1 MMASTPVQFTWPPIG
16 QDRAAAFLEKS
27 LTSGNIAQT
36 YIFSGPKDLGKASL
50 ALAFAHNLWRTDGVA
65 AGDDNFESL
74 NSDLYI
80 LEKEA
85 DKKQIGV
92 EQARDFIK
100 RLSLSSFLNSYKI
113 GIIKEAETL
122 SVEAQNA
129 LLKTLEEPR
138 EKVIIILLVEELSTL
153 MPTIA
158 SRSQILYFYP
168 VASASVYDYLLASL
182 DIKRSL
188 AKDLAAAAL
197 GRPLRARQ
205 WAEDKEAYQEHLDRV
220 GLLFDFL
227 QMSLAERLAVIAAA
241 GSEASLSRETAEEY
255 LAGWE
260 SLWRDYLLL
269 SLGQTDRLRY
279 PFLLPDWQ
287 KFTLA
292 STETERLRHA
302 LACLSQLRQARAFL
316 QGFVNP
322 KNVLESLAIYF

>member
-1 MMASTPVQFTWPPIG
+1 MTASPPVQFTWPPIG

-27 LTSGNIAQT
+27 LAGGNMAQT
-36 YIFSGPKDLGKASL
+36 YIFAGPKDLGKASL
-50 ALAFAHNLWRTDGVA
+50 ALAFAHNLWRTDGA
-65 AGDDNFESL
+65 ATSDDNFESL

-85 DKKQIGV
+85 EKKQIGV

-122 SVEAQNA
+122 SLEAQNA

-168 VASASVYDYLLASL
+168 VAASSVYDYLLASL

-197 GRPLRARQ
+197 GRPLQARQ
-205 WAEDKEAYQEHLDRV
+205 WAEDKDAYQEHLDRV
-220 GLLFDFL
+220 RLLFDFL
-227 QMSLAERLAVIAAA
+227 QMPLAERLTAIAAA
-241 GSEASLSRETAEEY
+241 GTESSLSREVAEEY
-255 LAGWE
+255 LDTWE

-287 KFTLA
+287 KLSLA
-292 STETERLRHA
+292 PTETERIRHA